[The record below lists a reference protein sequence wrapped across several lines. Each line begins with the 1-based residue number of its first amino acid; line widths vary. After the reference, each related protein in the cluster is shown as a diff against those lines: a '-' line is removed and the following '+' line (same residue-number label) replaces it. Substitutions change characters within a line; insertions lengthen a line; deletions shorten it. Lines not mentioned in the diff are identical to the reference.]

1 MVRKDYKWPS
11 TGRRR
16 REARARKVAELLFFG
31 SCVNLVTFGLV
42 ELLPNGL
49 WLHLLA
55 LITGTVGLTY
65 QITQTTRTAQT
76 TKTRRAYQMI
86 RSRN

>member
-31 SCVNLVTFGLV
+31 SCVNLVTFGLI

-55 LITGTVGLTY
+55 LIAGTVGLTY
-65 QITQTTRTAQT
+65 QITQSTRTDQ
-76 TKTRRAYQMI
+76 TRRAYQMI

>member
-31 SCVNLVTFGLV
+31 SCVNLVTFGLI

-55 LITGTVGLTY
+55 LIAGTVGLTY
-65 QITQTTRTAQT
+65 QITQTTRTDQ
-76 TKTRRAYQMI
+76 TRRAYQMI

>member
-1 MVRKDYKWPS
+1 MVRRDYKWPS

-16 REARARKVAELLFFG
+16 REARARKVSELLFFG

-55 LITGTVGLTY
+55 LIAGTVGLTY
-65 QITQTTRTAQT
+65 QITQTTRTDQ
-76 TKTRRAYQMI
+76 TRRAYQMI